1 MTDVKTMPEEAKK
14 YEGYATKQHQIS
26 EYRLRDLV
34 IENLG
39 GNKGIAHSGGVFRR
53 YRDGVWKDVN
63 DLEVE
68 QAVSKELEFAALMEV
83 VRPTYSL
90 QNNITKTIRSKVY
103 VPEDRWNEN
112 PDILV
117 FKNRTLDTRTMQPM
131 DHNPEHMATSS
142 LHYDFDPDAVAPTWE
157 RVIAD
162 VLPSDG
168 VRNFFQEWAGYCL
181 TTAVKHHVTLWLVGP
196 PGGGKSTL
204 IAGLEAMLG
213 DVLNGTL
220 GLSQLQGSGSRFAL
234 SNVPGKTLLTC
245 TENPRQHIKATDVL
259 NALITGDTIT
269 VERKNR
275 DPFDY
280 RNTAKLM
287 WAMNTLPGLYDANN
301 GLFRRVKVMDIPSIP
316 DSKRDPDVMERVRI
330 EGPGIL
336 NWALNGLARLNER
349 GHFDYPKTVQD
360 ATELFRKEND
370 LAGMFLEECCERPE
384 TELYD
389 TKEYRVYASELTEAF
404 NEWAQK
410 NGHGHRSTKSLAPEW
425 ERLRLRK
432 GNRNTN
438 GIPYYGVKLR

>member
-1 MTDVKTMPEEAKK
+1 MTDTAKTVPEQAKK
-14 YEGYATKQHQIS
+14 YEGYATEQKKVS
-26 EYRLRDLV
+26 EFDLRDHV
-34 IENLG
+34 IDEL
-39 GNKGIAHSGGVFRR
+39 SGTVAYSGQTFRR
-53 YRDGVWKDVN
+53 YQHGVWKDIH

-68 QAVSKELEFAALMEV
+68 QSVGREMEIAALIGV
-83 VRPTYSL
+83 IKPTYSM
-90 QNNITKTIRSKVY
+90 QRSITNAIKSKVY
-103 VPEDRWNEN
+103 VAEDRWNEN
-112 PDILV
+112 PDVLV
-117 FKNRTLDTRTMQPM
+117 FKNRALDTSTMQTM
-131 DHNPEHMATSS
+131 EHSPEHMATVA
-142 LHYDFDPDAVAPTWE
+142 LPYDFDPDAVAPTWE

-162 VLPSDG
+162 VLPSDD

-181 TTAVKHHVTLWLVGP
+181 TTSVKHHVTLWLAGA

-204 IAGLEAMLG
+204 IAGLESMLG

-287 WAMNTLPGLYDANN
+287 WAMNTLPGLYDPNN
-301 GLFRRVKVMDIPSIP
+301 GLFRRVKVMDIPSISE
-316 DSKRDPDVMERVRI
+316 SKRDPDVMERVRI

-336 NWALNGLARLNER
+336 NWALDGLARLNER
-349 GHFDYPKTVQD
+349 EHFDYPKSVQD
-360 ATELFRKEND
+360 ATERFRKEND
-370 LAGMFLEECCERPE
+370 LAGMFLEECCERPDS
-384 TELYD
+384 TLYN
-389 TKEYRVYASELTEAF
+389 TKKYRAYASELTEAF

-425 ERLRLRK
+425 ERLQLRK
-432 GNRNTN
+432 GERITK
-438 GIPYYGVKLR
+438 GFPYYGVKLK